1 MDRIQKEQQTLRNN
15 DLLSAHAAASLQHS
29 RSVVRALS
37 LAASRVGLCS
47 HGSDDRADGEV
58 VCLCTT
64 VRVRRVSVQLTRS
77 GGSCASLELLPLLFW
92 RPASARTQRRAGLLF
107 ISSIDPPLNKADH
120 LDFGAETASELRML
134 TDPSC
139 SRLASKIQRT
149 TGKSRLHVCAC
160 AAETGMS
167 GEGGAFLWRRSTCWD

>member
-1 MDRIQKEQQTLRNN
+1 MAMWRELCDQ
-15 DLLSAHAAASLQHS
+15 
-29 RSVVRALS
+29 RSNKPV
-37 LAASRVGLCS
+37 
-47 HGSDDRADGEV
+47 
-58 VCLCTT
+58 
-64 VRVRRVSVQLTRS
+64 

-92 RPASARTQRRAGLLF
+92 RPASARTQRRTGLLF

-149 TGKSRLHVCAC
+149 TALLLPGCTSAISSCTKADCDL
-160 AAETGMS
+160 E
-167 GEGGAFLWRRSTCWD
+167 